1 MIRAVIIDDENTS
14 RVVLRKKLED
24 GFNGEINIVGEA
36 NDIESGEKII
46 QETKPDLVFLDI
58 KMKNGTGFDLL
69 KRIKEINFEVI
80 FITAYDNFAI
90 KAFEFSAFGYLLKPV
105 KTSDLRSTIDR
116 LKYEKEKLKSSA
128 NQRARVLLEN
138 YGNETG
144 KVKKLVVNNLD
155 GFEVIDLEKIIRLRA
170 ESNYTHFILT
180 DKRKV
185 TISRT
190 LGEYEKLLD
199 EHGFYRIHQS
209 HIVNLRHVTGYVKA
223 DRGQVKMCDGELL
236 QISRERKDGF
246 ILRFV

>member
-1 MIRAVIIDDENTS
+1 MAHGISADNAGNIYLTGEFAGLNVDFDPGAPNVPLTS
-14 RVVLRKKLED
+14 QM
-24 GFNGEINIVGEA
+24 NGSFYTWE
-36 NDIESGEKII
+36 
-46 QETKPDLVFLDI
+46 
-58 KMKNGTGFDLL
+58 
-69 KRIKEINFEVI
+69 
-80 FITAYDNFAI
+80 
-90 KAFEFSAFGYLLKPV
+90 
-105 KTSDLRSTIDR
+105 
-116 LKYEKEKLKSSA
+116 YEKEKLNSSIS
-128 NQRARVLLEN
+128 QRARVLLEN
-138 YGNETG
+138 YGNETR
-144 KVKKLVVNNLD
+144 KVKKLVMNNLD
-155 GFEVIDLEKIIRLRA
+155 EFEVIDLEKIIRLRA